1 MVLFLDRGKFGVV
14 YKSESLAT
22 KDPLAIKVM
31 LKKGNKKDDVMRE
44 VAILRKLNHPGVL
57 QMTDFMECDKDY
69 VLVTEL

>member
-1 MVLFLDRGKFGVV
+1 MV
-14 YKSESLAT
+14 YKSESLDT
-22 KDPLAIKVM
+22 KEPLAIKVM